1 MTTMT
6 KNNSPIRRVQARAV
20 DLVQSPLGVGGAT
33 FAGISLIDLIAH
45 LGPNGLLVASLAGIV
60 TYSFKDEIFMGLS
73 KATGHTFSSDAAS
86 RDREQKQQDEDEDE
100 DEDAKPPPKVYR
112 YEEIKHLIP
121 ANRMLLGVHPE
132 SGKLELTKWIK
143 LKCLWIVGTS
153 STGKSNTAYGKAHQA
168 VEAGALLLVVDQHIN
183 KKDSLG
189 KKLTAFKE
197 SFLRPIAVT
206 DEEVLATLDYYE
218 NEFNRRVAGGK
229 WSRKIVLICDEMN
242 RMARNDRLLKR
253 LKEIVAICGEESRG
267 FGMYGWFLSQKAVH
281 LKWLRDS
288 AITVIVHGMTRIEE
302 ARLACNDDL
311 KVARRTLKFPV
322 GRTWIYGVDFEEMEL
337 QQEWYE
343 IEEEQDD
350 DDEDDETW
358 DEDIEIELEDD
369 DDPLN
374 DFHPGQR
381 EVVDEEDVAALRRL
395 PYEEYLKSRHWQR
408 QRKGALE
415 RARGHCQMCRAEG
428 VKLEV
433 HHNTYERIGQELPD
447 DLFVL
452 CEICHG
458 LFSKHGR
465 LAKKSSYPVE
475 AEAKDQ
481 LELQLVPNLPDTGR
495 KAEDIDLSA
504 AIAVYNTGAT
514 SRYQLAK
521 IFGLSENQ
529 GRKLKEMIEAKAK
542 QNNG

>member
-1 MTTMT
+1 M
-6 KNNSPIRRVQARAV
+6 
-20 DLVQSPLGVGGAT
+20 
-33 FAGISLIDLIAH
+33 
-45 LGPNGLLVASLAGIV
+45 
-60 TYSFKDEIFMGLS
+60 
-73 KATGHTFSSDAAS
+73 
-86 RDREQKQQDEDEDE
+86 
-100 DEDAKPPPKVYR
+100 YR

-132 SGKLELTKWIK
+132 SGELELTKWIK

-168 VEAGALLLVVDQHIN
+168 VSAGALLLVVDQHIN

-189 KKLTAFKE
+189 KKLLAFEE

-218 NEFNRRVAGGK
+218 KEFNRRVAGGK

-288 AITVIVHGMTRIEE
+288 AITVIAHHMTRIEE

-311 KVARRTLKFPV
+311 KAARRNLKFPI
-322 GRTWIYGVDFEEMEL
+322 GRTWVYGADFEEMEL
-337 QQEWYE
+337 QQEWYGKACE
-343 IEEEQDD
+343 K
-350 DDEDDETW
+350 DEDDENW
-358 DEDIEIELEDD
+358 DEDSEIELEDD

-374 DFHPGQR
+374 DMNLRGR
-381 EVVDEEDVAALRRL
+381 RMVDEEDVAALRRL
-395 PYEEYLKSRHWQR
+395 PYEEYLKSRHWKTV
-408 QRKGALE
+408 RKGALS
-415 RARGHCQMCRAEG
+415 RAGHRCQVCNVDELP
-428 VKLEV
+428 LEV
-433 HHNTYERIGQELPD
+433 HHRTYARLGQELPD

-465 LAKKSSYPVE
+465 LARPSSYPVE
-475 AEAKDQ
+475 AEAEDQ
-481 LELQLVPNLPDTGR
+481 PEPQLVPNLPDTGR

-529 GRKLKEMIEAKAK
+529 GRKLKELIEAKAK